1 MDRPRIVVTL
11 ANSLARPH
19 SDVAALKNRRYLEA
33 LERAGA
39 DPLPLDERAAP
50 DARAA
55 AFAAMDGLLMSGG
68 ADIDPARYGESA
80 DGARDVEPGR
90 DALEDEAF
98 RAAYDAGV
106 PVLGICR
113 GLQAINVFAGGSLV
127 QHLEGHESMSY
138 PSPAVT
144 RHRLDLSAGSRLEL
158 ILDGSANLE
167 VNSYHHQAITPDRL
181 APGLRISATAA
192 HPGIGELV
200 EAVETTDPDR
210 WLIGVQCHP
219 ERTESSPPVFE
230 RLWSEFVAA
239 CAKRAADRDAARVG
253 TSAGLC
259 LLRTRSAI
267 VSSSA
272 WPSLSSA
279 WASRYGPFTGGWR
292 NAACDQLPPRLNR
305 SAARRSGRCT

>member
-11 ANSLARPH
+11 GNPLATPDSEVSL
-19 SDVAALKNRRYLEA
+19 LKNRRYLEA

-39 DPLPLDERAAP
+39 DPLPLDERDPP
-50 DARAA
+50 DRRAE

-68 ADIDPARYGESA
+68 ADIDPARYGEPA
-80 DGARDVEPGR
+80 DGVRDVEPGR

-127 QHLEGHESMSY
+127 QHLDGHESAPY

-144 RHRLDLSAGSRLEL
+144 RHRLDLVGGTRLGAMLGES
-158 ILDGSANLE
+158 DDME
-167 VNSYHHQAITPDRL
+167 VNSYHHQAITRDRL
-181 APGLRISATAA
+181 APGLRIAATAEHA
-192 HPGIGELV
+192 GVGELV

-210 WLIGVQCHP
+210 WLVGVQCHP

-230 RLWSEFVAA
+230 RLWSAFVAA
-239 CAKRAADRDAARVG
+239 CATRASDRRAAG
-253 TSAGLC
+253 
-259 LLRTRSAI
+259 
-267 VSSSA
+267 
-272 WPSLSSA
+272 
-279 WASRYGPFTGGWR
+279 
-292 NAACDQLPPRLNR
+292 
-305 SAARRSGRCT
+305 ARRE